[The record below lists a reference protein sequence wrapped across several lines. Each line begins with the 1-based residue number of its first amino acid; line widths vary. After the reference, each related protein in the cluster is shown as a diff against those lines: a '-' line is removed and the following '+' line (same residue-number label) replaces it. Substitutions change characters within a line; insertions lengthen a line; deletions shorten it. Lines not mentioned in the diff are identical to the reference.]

1 MENGDFTK
9 RFKNKM
15 RLKILG
21 NVAWLEVPRCKSRRR
36 FTLLL
41 TEAGGDAVTID
52 WRPANPEWQ
61 TGRLQLVVM
70 EGERGLLEDEEK
82 FWKLHQEYSQEEVE
96 KLLQDARDPSR
107 SGSPVLALRDGED
120 AVVPSLPSSS
130 GRRQPA
136 EWLGEGVAVVPGKR
150 KPEEWLEEGCRTRG
164 RTRPSAELESE
175 GDAAAHSDAG
185 RGH

>member
-1 MENGDFTK
+1 
-9 RFKNKM
+9 M
-15 RLKILG
+15 RLKMLG
-21 NVAWLEVPRCKSRRR
+21 NVAWLEFPRRNSRRR
-36 FTLLL
+36 VTLRL
-41 TEAGGDAVTID
+41 TEDGGDAVTID

-82 FWKLHQEYSQEEVE
+82 FWMLHQEYSQEEVD
-96 KLLQDARDPSR
+96 KLLQDARGPSQ
-107 SGSPVLALRDGED
+107 SGSPVLALMDGED
-120 AVVPSLPSSS
+120 AVVPLLPSSS

-164 RTRPSAELESE
+164 RTRPSAELESV
-175 GDAAAHSDAG
+175 GDAAASSAAG